1 MPVFFAD
8 AMKLWE
14 MAISISSVSEAER
27 GKNFSLLRHTDFH
40 PFTFEG
46 LEETIR
52 ELKEKQVPVYFTIDL
67 DCLWIHRYFRGQE
80 LRRREV

>member
-27 GKNFSLLRHTDFH
+27 GKNFSLLPDTQIF
-40 PFTFEG
+40 
-46 LEETIR
+46 IR
-52 ELKEKQVPVYFTIDL
+52 LLLKDWKRPSEN
-67 DCLWIHRYFRGQE
+67 
-80 LRRREV
+80 